1 MKKVNVNSAGR
12 MPLWQ
17 DDLAWMQASYTDA
30 IEAIVSELGIGKG
43 YFIIKGCSPYHPS
56 GNQKFIAMDAGW
68 FYWGG
73 RVLPVRA
80 LSSTDITSYRNPMV
94 RLSLVT
100 NFDSNGARNFIKP
113 DLSTQAVANVWQDD
127 YLQPSIVEC
136 YGVSF
141 TGGVRLGVGAWTLS
155 DILAHNSQDNE
166 SDWISSET
174 GAAQYKRVG
183 RIVVLK
189 GEAYNVNTGSEAV
202 DEGFPIPLGGKAII
216 RVSASPDDLGIEI
229 NSSGELCCF
238 VPSGGYGDLLLDG
251 MTYIA
256 ATPYVATDPNT
267 INDNN
272 AIQS

>member
-1 MKKVNVNSAGR
+1 MKKLNVNNAGR

-30 IEAIVSELGIGKG
+30 IEAIVSELGLGKG

-68 FYWGG
+68 FYFGG

-80 LSSTDITSYRNPMV
+80 LAATDITSYRIPMV
-94 RLSLVT
+94 RLSKVT
-100 NFDSNGARNFIKP
+100 NFDANGARNFIRP

-136 YGVSF
+136 YDVSF

-155 DILAHNSQDNE
+155 DILAHNKVDAE
-166 SDWISSET
+166 SDWIQSRSGDLEF
-174 GAAQYKRVG
+174 KCIG
-183 RIVVLK
+183 RMVVLR
-189 GEAYNVNTGSEAV
+189 GIATDVTGTVTAV
-202 DEGFPIPLGGKAII
+202 DEGLPIPLGGQANLHIPNAPGDFWI
-216 RVSASPDDLGIEI
+216 YVNG
-229 NSSGELCCF
+229 SGELICY
-238 VPSGGYGDLLLDG
+238 STGGQGEPTLTG
-251 MTYIA
+251 MMYMA
-256 ATPYVATDPNT
+256 ATPYNATDPNT

>member
-1 MKKVNVNSAGR
+1 MKKLNVNNAGR

-30 IEAIVSELGIGKG
+30 IEAIVSELGLGKG

-80 LSSTDITSYRNPMV
+80 LASTDITSYTKPMV

-100 NFDSNGARNFIKP
+100 NFDSNGSRNFIRP

-136 YGVSF
+136 HGVSF

-155 DILAHNSQDNE
+155 DILAHNKVDAE
-166 SDWISSET
+166 SDWINVYENGNSSLS
-174 GAAQYKRVG
+174 YKRIG
-183 RIVVLK
+183 RLVVIRGNMESGISYSGL
-189 GEAYNVNTGSEAV
+189 
-202 DEGFPIPLGGKAII
+202 PIPLVNTEIPTCGGCFL
-216 RVSASPDDLGIEI
+216 V
-229 NSSGELCCF
+229 NSSGEAQW
-238 VPSGGYGDLLLDG
+238 VGTQEDRVGGIMY
-251 MTYIA
+251 MA
-256 ATPYVATDPNT
+256 ATPYNATDPNT

-272 AIQS
+272 NIQS